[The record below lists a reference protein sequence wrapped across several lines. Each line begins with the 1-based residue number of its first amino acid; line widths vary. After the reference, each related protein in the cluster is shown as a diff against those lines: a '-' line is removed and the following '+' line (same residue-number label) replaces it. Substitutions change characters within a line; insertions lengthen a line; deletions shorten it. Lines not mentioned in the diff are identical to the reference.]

1 MCVTGH
7 SVADL
12 GWELASEIKI
22 SDCEQ
27 NNMQMTNMQPGL
39 TGSPKLD
46 CLDSNVVVDAGKS
59 AGGTMAMKA
68 VMAAVMLTVTEKKK
82 NVAMHVMVKG
92 EHNDAADE
100 AGSSEREDEDDG
112 NGHDHWTTV
121 MITMAMIVM
130 TRLKENIKVNM
141 KDNITVQTR

>member
-1 MCVTGH
+1 MTFSVRGNPRRGVSESLFNLFLELGCPGVRRSLLTVGIAVGRSKTHSHGACVTGH

-12 GWELASEIKI
+12 GWELASEIKV

-39 TGSPKLD
+39 AGSPKLD

-59 AGGTMAMKA
+59 AGGTMAMKV
-68 VMAAVMLTVTEKKK
+68 VMATVMLIVTEKK

-92 EHNDAADE
+92 EHNDAAD
-100 AGSSEREDEDDG
+100 
-112 NGHDHWTTV
+112 
-121 MITMAMIVM
+121 
-130 TRLKENIKVNM
+130 
-141 KDNITVQTR
+141 